1 MKGKILLKK
10 AALHNLGCKVNAYET
25 EAMRELLVKDGYE
38 IVPFHEK
45 ADVYVINTCTVTNV
59 ADRKSRQMINRA
71 RKENPDAVIVAA
83 GCYVQTAKDRNKD
96 ESDADILIGNN
107 KKENLI
113 PTLHEFLMN
122 HDKESEIIDINDG
135 EVGYEDL
142 RVNDTEEHT
151 RAFLK
156 VQDGCNQFCSYCLIP
171 FARGRARS
179 RDKESIIEEIRHFAE
194 KGYKEVVI
202 TGIHL
207 SSYGEGMG
215 YGLIELLEEANT
227 VNGIKR
233 IRLGSIE
240 PRIITE
246 EFVKRVSGLEN
257 FCPHFHISLQS
268 GCDKTLKA
276 MNRKYTTSEF
286 KNSCDLIREYFTHPA
301 ITTDVITGFP
311 GETAEDFE
319 ESRAFTDEVSFYEMH
334 VFKFSR
340 REGTKADKM
349 PGQLTESVKADR
361 SHVLIEQSEKN
372 SRAFRKEII
381 GKETEVLVELKED
394 IDGKPYW
401 TGFTKEYIRI
411 AIPAD
416 VFSEGENPQDQ
427 IYRGISESFLTDEC
441 IVLDRSSIIKVQ

>member
-1 MKGKILLKK
+1 MKK

-25 EAMRELLVKDGYE
+25 EAMRELLEKDGYE

-71 RKENPDAVIVAA
+71 RKENPDAVIIAA
-83 GCYVQTAKDRNKD
+83 GCYVQTARDRNKD

-107 KKENLI
+107 KKEGLI
-113 PTLHEFLMN
+113 STLHEFLLN
-122 HDKESEIIDINDG
+122 HNKESEIIDINSG
-135 EVGYEDL
+135 EVEYEDL

-179 RDKESIIEEIRHFAE
+179 RDKESIIEEIRHFAK

-227 VNGIKR
+227 INGIKR

-246 EFVKRVSGLEN
+246 EFVKRVSKLEN

-268 GCDKTLKA
+268 GCDKTLIA
-276 MNRKYTTSEF
+276 MNRKYTTLEF
-286 KNSCDLIREYFTHPA
+286 KHSCDLIREYFHHPA

-311 GETAEDFE
+311 GETAEDFA
-319 ESRAFTDEVSFYEMH
+319 ESRTFTDDVSFYEMH

-349 PGQLTESVKADR
+349 PGQLTESVKAER
-361 SHVLIEQSEKN
+361 SHVLIEQSERN
-372 SRAFRKEII
+372 SRAFREEII
-381 GKETEVLVELKED
+381 GKETEVLVEYKED
-394 IDGKPYW
+394 IDGRSYW
-401 TGFTKEYIRI
+401 TGLTREYIRI

-427 IYRGISESFLTDEC
+427 IYKGISESFLTDEC

>member
-1 MKGKILLKK
+1 MKK

-361 SHVLIEQSEKN
+361 SHVLIEQSEKK

-411 AIPAD
+411 AISAD

>member
-83 GCYVQTAKDRNKD
+83 GCYAQTAKDRNKD

-361 SHVLIEQSEKN
+361 SHVLIEQSEKK

-411 AIPAD
+411 AISAD

>member
-1 MKGKILLKK
+1 
-10 AALHNLGCKVNAYET
+10 
-25 EAMRELLVKDGYE
+25 
-38 IVPFHEK
+38 
-45 ADVYVINTCTVTNV
+45 
-59 ADRKSRQMINRA
+59 
-71 RKENPDAVIVAA
+71 
-83 GCYVQTAKDRNKD
+83 
-96 ESDADILIGNN
+96 
-107 KKENLI
+107 
-113 PTLHEFLMN
+113 MN
-122 HDKESEIIDINDG
+122 HHKESEIIDINSG
-135 EVGYEDL
+135 QVEYEDL

-215 YGLIELLEEANT
+215 YGLIELLEEANI

-246 EFVKRVSGLEN
+246 EFVKRVSRLEN

-268 GCDKTLKA
+268 GCDKTLIA

-286 KNSCDLIREYFTHPA
+286 KHSCDLIRKYFFHPA

-349 PGQLTESVKADR
+349 PGQLTESIKAER
-361 SHVLIEQSEKN
+361 SHVLIEQSERN
-372 SRAFRKEII
+372 SRAFREEII
-381 GKETEVLVELKED
+381 GKETEVLIEFKED
-394 IDGKPYW
+394 IDDRSYW
-401 TGFTKEYIRI
+401 TGLTREYIRI

-416 VFSEGENPQDQ
+416 VFSEEENPQDQ
-427 IYRGISESFLTDEC
+427 IYKGISESFLTDEC

>member
-25 EAMRELLVKDGYE
+25 EAMRELLEKDGYE
-38 IVPFHEK
+38 IVPFHDK

-71 RKENPDAVIVAA
+71 RKENPDAVIIAA

-113 PTLHEFLMN
+113 PTLHEFLLN
-122 HDKESEIIDINDG
+122 HNRESEIIDINSE

-179 RDKESIIEEIRHFAE
+179 RDKESIIEEIRHFSE

-215 YGLIELLEEANT
+215 YGLIELLEEANN
-227 VNGIKR
+227 VSGIKR

-240 PRIITE
+240 PRIITD
-246 EFVKRVSGLEN
+246 EFVKRVSRLEN

-286 KNSCDLIREYFTHPA
+286 KHSCDLIRKYFMHPA

-319 ESRAFTDEVSFYEMH
+319 ESRAFTENVSFYEMH

-349 PGQLTESVKADR
+349 PGQLTESIKADR
-361 SHVLIEQSEKN
+361 SHVLIEQSERN
-372 SRAFRKEII
+372 SKAFRKEII
-381 GKETEVLVELKED
+381 GKETEVLIELKEN
-394 IDGKPYW
+394 IGGKLYW
-401 TGFTKEYIRI
+401 TGFTREYIRI

-416 VFSEGENPQDQ
+416 AFQKGENPQDQ
-427 IYRGISESFLTDEC
+427 IYTGVAESFLTDEC

>member
-25 EAMRELLVKDGYE
+25 EAMRELLEKDGYE

-71 RKENPDAVIVAA
+71 RKENPDAVIIAA
-83 GCYVQTAKDRNKD
+83 GCYVQTARDRNKD

-107 KKENLI
+107 KKEGLI
-113 PTLHEFLMN
+113 PTLHEFLLN
-122 HDKESEIIDINDG
+122 HHKESEIIDINSG
-135 EVGYEDL
+135 QVEYEDL

-215 YGLIELLEEANT
+215 YGLIELLEEANI

-246 EFVKRVSGLEN
+246 EFVKRVSRLEN

-268 GCDKTLKA
+268 GCDKTLIA

-286 KNSCDLIREYFTHPA
+286 KHSCDLIRKYFFHPA

-349 PGQLTESVKADR
+349 PGQLTESIKAER
-361 SHVLIEQSEKN
+361 SHVLIEQSERN
-372 SRAFRKEII
+372 SRAFREEII
-381 GKETEVLVELKED
+381 GKETEVLIEFKED
-394 IDGKPYW
+394 IDDRSYW
-401 TGFTKEYIRI
+401 TGLTREYIRI

-416 VFSEGENPQDQ
+416 VFSEEENPQDQ
-427 IYRGISESFLTDEC
+427 IYKGISESFLTDEC